1 MASQGI
7 ARLCGASHKRPA
19 QAPPTGRALAATAV
33 AADKP
38 GGPRRFNTKQTA
50 GTFQWPL
57 EFRASNTLTGRPRQ
71 PSRPNRSRRAT
82 AIPSRTGRAGRAS
95 AAVRIKIRFRKS
107 VEATLSRAGGGG
119 QVSVAVLLDNF
130 INASAQMEQAEKEVR
145 VRARVPACLAAPF
158 VLPHFLPDH
167 PPPLLPLPS
176 PRLSLSLPPYL
187 QLPPTP
193 RSLSHFSI
201 LPTQPRPSAI
211 APTRT
216 FAKPPPP
223 PPQTHPPPT
232 FPVTRTPPY
241 PAQTS
246 LQPAASWME
255 TVLKPGNGNTAWKHD
270 LGTRPGSTAW
280 KHGLETR
287 PGSTAW
293 KHDLETRPGNN
304 A

>member
-19 QAPPTGRALAATAV
+19 QAPPAGRALAATAV

-223 PPQTHPPPT
+223 APPNPPT
-232 FPVTRTPPY
+232 PHLPRHSHAPLSCSNVS
-241 PAQTS
+241 PAGS
-246 LQPAASWME
+246 L
-255 TVLKPGNGNTAWKHD
+255 VDGNSVKTWKRQHC
-270 LGTRPGSTAW
+270 LETRPGNTTW

-287 PGSTAW
+287 PGNTAW
-293 KHDLETRPGNN
+293 KHGLEARPGN
-304 A
+304 AAWK